1 MGVALH
7 VVYIALM
14 CFLIVLIF
22 RLVMDYVFQFA
33 RSWQPGKAMV
43 VVLEATYTVT
53 DPPLKLLRRFIPP
66 LRLGG
71 VALDLS
77 FFVLMIIVYILIS
90 LVSRLASRCERYGLA
105 DCRRLRRG
113 EEEMPL
119 TPEDVRNKQFTTVRL
134 REGYD
139 EDEVDAFLDEVE
151 SELTRLL
158 RENEDLRAKLAAATR
173 AAAQNQQQQGMR
185 NRRSRRTAAAG
196 SCARRHIRTAGR
208 SSSPRRWARPSCP
221 VVLPQLPAGPSG
233 RPAGRHG
240 RSAGPRRPG
249 GRCRAVRWAARC
261 RAAPWAVRMQRPDG
275 QPTGAAPQMQQPGQG
290 PGGDSAARVL
300 SLAQQTAD
308 QAIAEARSEAN
319 KIVGE
324 ARSRAEGLERDA
336 RAKADALERDAQ
348 EKHRVAMGSLESA
361 RATLERKVEDLRGF
375 EREYRTR
382 LKSYLESQLRQL
394 ETQADDSLAPPRTPA
409 TASLPPSPSM
419 APAGAGA
426 MGHTMGGNQSMGGT
440 MGQPMGGG
448 QVASMRRRP
457 VLRRPAAD
465 VAGDD
470 PADGTGAAAGAAAD
484 AAGAVA
490 DAGLPDRRGRQ
501 LTAVRAVRA

>member
-1 MGVALH
+1 
-7 VVYIALM
+7 
-14 CFLIVLIF
+14 
-22 RLVMDYVFQFA
+22 
-33 RSWQPGKAMV
+33 
-43 VVLEATYTVT
+43 
-53 DPPLKLLRRFIPP
+53 
-66 LRLGG
+66 
-71 VALDLS
+71 
-77 FFVLMIIVYILIS
+77 
-90 LVSRLASRCERYGLA
+90 
-105 DCRRLRRG
+105 
-113 EEEMPL
+113 MPL

-151 SELTRLL
+151 AELTRLL

-185 NRRSRRTAAAG
+185 KPRSRRTGRGAPCPPPYPDRRSAAARADG
-196 SCARRHIRTAGR
+196 PAPAARSAPAAARRPDAVTAPGLA
-208 SSSPRRWARPSCP
+208 RWAA
-221 VVLPQLPAGPSG
+221 PQWPAGPRSRSMQG
-233 RPAGRHG
+233 GPAGRPHG
-240 RSAGPRRPG
+240 RPGPMGSRRSHGWPD
-249 GRCRAVRWAARC
+249 GRPHGRPRPADAAAR
-261 RAAPWAVRMQRPDG
+261 
-275 QPTGAAPQMQQPGQG
+275 QG

-409 TASLPPSPSM
+409 AASLPPSPVDGSGRCGRDGSHHGRQPRRW
-419 APAGAGA
+419 AA
-426 MGHTMGGNQSMGGT
+426 
-440 MGQPMGGG
+440 MGQPW
-448 QVASMRRRP
+448 AATRP
-457 VLRRPAAD
+457 W
-465 VAGDD
+465 
-470 PADGTGAAAGAAAD
+470 
-484 AAGAVA
+484 AVA
-490 DAGLPDRRGRQ
+490 RR
-501 LTAVRAVRA
+501 TAASSRCPRR

>member
-1 MGVALH
+1 
-7 VVYIALM
+7 
-14 CFLIVLIF
+14 
-22 RLVMDYVFQFA
+22 
-33 RSWQPGKAMV
+33 
-43 VVLEATYTVT
+43 
-53 DPPLKLLRRFIPP
+53 
-66 LRLGG
+66 
-71 VALDLS
+71 
-77 FFVLMIIVYILIS
+77 
-90 LVSRLASRCERYGLA
+90 
-105 DCRRLRRG
+105 
-113 EEEMPL
+113 MPL

-151 SELTRLL
+151 AELTRLL

-173 AAAQNQQQQGMR
+173 AAAQNQQQGGMR
-185 NRRSRRTAAAG
+185 KGPDGPQDQRGPGAPVPAAISG
-196 SCARRHIRTAGR
+196 
-208 SSSPRRWARPSCP
+208 PQP
-221 VVLPQLPAGPSG
+221 VPPQHQQQQMGGPMGGPPQLPGGAPQLPAGPSG
-233 RPAGRHG
+233 HG
-240 RSAGPRRPG
+240 QGHPQQGGPQGPG
-249 GRCRAVRWAARC
+249 
-261 RAAPWAVRMQRPDG
+261 PMG
-275 QPTGAAPQMQQPGQG
+275 QGQMGGPMGGPMGGHGPQMPQPGQG

-409 TASLPPSPSM
+409 TASLPPSPAPSM

-426 MGHTMGGNQSMGGT
+426 PSYGGNQQMGGNNQPAGGPSYGGQQQMSPAMT
-440 MGQPMGGG
+440 QPMAPVRPQG
-448 QVASMRRRP
+448 QQPMQQAPSPMRGF
-457 VLRRPAAD
+457 LID
-465 VAGDD
+465 EDD
-470 PADGTGAAAGAAAD
+470 N
-484 AAGAVA
+484 
-490 DAGLPDRRGRQ
+490 
-501 LTAVRAVRA
+501 

>member
-1 MGVALH
+1 
-7 VVYIALM
+7 
-14 CFLIVLIF
+14 
-22 RLVMDYVFQFA
+22 
-33 RSWQPGKAMV
+33 
-43 VVLEATYTVT
+43 
-53 DPPLKLLRRFIPP
+53 
-66 LRLGG
+66 
-71 VALDLS
+71 
-77 FFVLMIIVYILIS
+77 
-90 LVSRLASRCERYGLA
+90 
-105 DCRRLRRG
+105 
-113 EEEMPL
+113 MPL

-151 SELTRLL
+151 GELTRLL

-173 AAAQNQQQQGMR
+173 AAAQNQQQGMR
-185 NRRSRRTAAAG
+185 KG
-196 SCARRHIRTAGR
+196 
-208 SSSPRRWARPSCP
+208 PEPQDARPGGP
-221 VVLPQLPAGPSG
+221 VPAAISGPPVQQQPQQMGPPQLPGGAPQLPAGPG
-233 RPAGRHG
+233 HG
-240 RSAGPRRPG
+240 GPNHGGPNHGGPNHGGPMQGGPMGGPG
-249 GRCRAVRWAARC
+249 Q
-261 RAAPWAVRMQRPDG
+261 MQGGPMG
-275 QPTGAAPQMQQPGQG
+275 GPQMGGMQGGPMQGGPMQGGPMGGPGQMQGGPMGGHPQQMPGQG

-409 TASLPPSPSM
+409 AASLPPAPSM
-419 APAGAGA
+419 ASAGAPS
-426 MGHTMGGNQSMGGT
+426 MGHSSHSGHSMGGGPS
-440 MGQPMGGG
+440 MGSPMSGGPSYGGQQQMAPAMTQPMAPVRP
-448 QVASMRRRP
+448 QAPQPMQQAPSPMRGF
-457 VLRRPAAD
+457 LID
-465 VAGDD
+465 EDD
-470 PADGTGAAAGAAAD
+470 N
-484 AAGAVA
+484 
-490 DAGLPDRRGRQ
+490 
-501 LTAVRAVRA
+501 